1 MFNPIKKFLAWLLH
15 VEPTHQP
22 IVNHTKDR
30 SLSGKARVKARRAAA
45 EQLRRRL

>member
-1 MFNPIKKFLAWLLH
+1 MLSYFKKFWAWLLH

-30 SLSGKARVKARRAAA
+30 TLSGKARVKARRAAA
-45 EQLRRRL
+45 KEMKRWL